1 MNGSMRYKQVNLL
14 FILLHAGLDATA
26 ARTYIQ

>member
-1 MNGSMRYKQVNLL
+1 MKGSMHYKQVNLL
-14 FILLHAGLDATA
+14 FILLHALDATA